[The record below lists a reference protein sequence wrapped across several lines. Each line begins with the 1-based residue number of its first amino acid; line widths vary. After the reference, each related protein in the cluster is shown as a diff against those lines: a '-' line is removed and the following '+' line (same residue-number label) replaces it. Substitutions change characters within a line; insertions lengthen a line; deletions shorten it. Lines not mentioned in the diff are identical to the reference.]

1 MVFSKKY
8 KILYKLVYDMIT
20 KNISGNPYRVVRSTV
35 TNKFNTVQNMA
46 LH

>member
-8 KILYKLVYDMIT
+8 KILYKLVYVMII
-20 KNISGNPYRVVRSTV
+20 KNISGNLHRVVRSTV
-35 TNKFNTVQNMA
+35 PNKFNTVQNMA